1 MRVLFTS
8 VDWTGHLFP
17 MVPLGWALR
26 AAGHEVRVLC
36 SAGLAPAVRRTGLT
50 PVPVLE
56 TSGVFQARM
65 NNYLR
70 ARAGHQRTGLPP
82 IHPVTGAEMA
92 SLDEFDADAFTA
104 DAARLQQRWLR
115 QRRSVLRDFTTAW
128 RPELVVHDLSNV
140 DGRVVAEL
148 ADVPAVAHLW
158 GLVAD
163 AEDEDQ
169 MDYRPEAV
177 DASFAMFELRGRG
190 AKVEHVIDPTP
201 DSLEPPTRAV
211 RHRMRFVPYN
221 GTGSMAGW
229 VLEPRHRPRVCVVW
243 GTSVTKVYGPRS
255 FLVPR
260 IVRALAGLPL
270 DVVLAIDP
278 GDVAQIGPLPDNVR
292 LLPRSPLSVLLGA
305 CDVVVHNGAAG
316 SAMTALAAGTPQFA
330 LSISD
335 EQAGNGIRVARGGAG
350 LHLSGPSSDEAGIRH
365 AVCRLVEETGFADAA
380 TRLAEEN
387 RHRPTPAALVASL
400 EAVAGLV
407 VRTG

>member
-1 MRVLFTS
+1 
-8 VDWTGHLFP
+8 

-36 SAGLAPAVRRTGLT
+36 SAGLAPAVSRTGLT
-50 PVPVLE
+50 PLPVLE

-70 ARAGHQRTGLPP
+70 ARAGQHRTGLPP
-82 IHPVTGAEMA
+82 IHPVTGNEMA
-92 SLDEFDADAFTA
+92 SLDEFDAGAFTA

-115 QRRSVLRDFTTAW
+115 QRRSVLRDVAVAW
-128 RPELVVHDLSNV
+128 RPDLVVHDLSNV
-140 DGRVVAEL
+140 DGRVIAEV

-163 AEDEDQ
+163 AEDDDR
-169 MDYRPEAV
+169 MDYRPEAI
-177 DASFAMFELRGRG
+177 DASFGLFELSGRG

-211 RHRMRFVPYN
+211 RHRMRFVAYN
-221 GTGSMAGW
+221 GTGGMAGW
-229 VLEPRHRPRVCVVW
+229 VLEPRGRPRVCVVW

-260 IVRALAGLPL
+260 IVRALAGLPV

-278 GDVAQIGPLPDNVR
+278 GDVAQIGALPDNVH
-292 LLPRSPLSVLLGA
+292 LLPRSPLHVLLGA
-305 CDVVVHNGAAG
+305 CDVVIHNGAAG
-316 SAMTALAAGTPQFA
+316 SAMTGLAAGVPQLA

-335 EQAGNGIRVARGGAG
+335 EQAGNGIRVAAGGAG
-350 LHLSGPSSDEAGIRH
+350 LHLTGPSSEVTEIRA
-365 AVCRLVEETGFADAA
+365 AVRRLVDDPGFADAA
-380 TRLAEEN
+380 KGLAEEN
-387 RHRPTPAALVASL
+387 RRRPTPAQLVGTLATL
-400 EAVAGLV
+400 A
-407 VRTG
+407 R